1 MRTVLISGCSSG
13 FGAQLT
19 LAFAQNGDRVVAA
32 LRNSADRT
40 ALLASDKSLDVRA
53 LDVTDPSSIAACVEG
68 VIKDHG
74 GIDVLIN
81 NAGIHLLGAVE
92 DMPDSDFR
100 RTFDTNFFGAMNLT
114 RAVLPHMRQAGRGH
128 VITISSVGSRMGRV
142 ADGAYC
148 ASKAAVEIM
157 MEALR
162 YEVMR
167 FGIQV
172 AVVCPGA
179 YKTGI
184 SRKFQSLNL
193 LTRTAYGDLLNF
205 RAAKVR
211 ASCAGG
217 GDPVEVVAAIKAI
230 ADNPAPPFR
239 HVIGEQAQALS
250 QSMSTLDG
258 DARQSFIVKM
268 AGIDWWVSGGN
279 KP

>member
-1 MRTVLISGCSSG
+1 MRTVLISGCGSG
-13 FGAQLT
+13 FGAQLA
-19 LAFAQNGDRVVAA
+19 LAFAQNGDRVIAT
-32 LRNSADRT
+32 LRNPADQA
-40 ALLASDKSLDVRA
+40 ALLALDKHLDIRA
-53 LDVTDPSSIAACVEG
+53 LDVTDPASITTCVEG
-68 VIKDHG
+68 VIKGHG
-74 GIDVLIN
+74 SVDVLIN

-92 DMPDSDFR
+92 DMPDDDFR
-100 RTFDTNFFGAMNLT
+100 RSFETNFFGAMNLT
-114 RAVLPHMRQAGRGH
+114 RAVLPHMRRAGRGH

-184 SRKFQSLNL
+184 SRNFQSLNL
-193 LTRTAYGDLLNF
+193 PTGTAYGDLLDF

-217 GDPVEVVAAIKAI
+217 GDPAEVVAAIKAI

-239 HVIGEQAQALS
+239 HVIGEQAQALN

-258 DARQSFIVKM
+258 GDRQSFIVKM
-268 AGIDWWVSGGN
+268 AGIDWWISGTG